1 MSHDAVKRLRLI
13 LGRFADNA
21 LGNPLDGDGALAD
34 MDKHLG
40 YLYDRAYTKGRGMRR
55 GPRGAG
61 LGASTLETP
70 DWIAHLRDL
79 FPKESLEV
87 VERDAL
93 QRFGMT
99 ELLKD
104 PAALEAV
111 EPSEEMLKL
120 IVQFQSQIPPQAREQ
135 ARRIVEQVVREL
147 HRKLALSV
155 RPALTGALDR
165 SRRTRLKVAQNLDP
179 WSTVRA
185 NLKNASRA
193 PDGSEGFVL
202 GIDKLIF
209 NARKRR
215 HADWRVIMLVDQS
228 GSMLDSVVHS
238 AIMGAVFASVPEV
251 DFRLVAFDTNVVD
264 LTEIAHDPVEVLFS
278 VQLGGGTDIQK
289 AVGYAAELVVNPRR
303 TIVVLLS
310 DFMEGQ
316 PPELLYTRVKD
327 LVDSGVKVL
336 GLATLG
342 SDGEPEYDRK
352 VAKVLVSLGMP
363 VAAMTPL
370 KLAEW
375 VAQHVRGGAS

>member
-1 MSHDAVKRLRLI
+1 VSSNPAQRLRLI
-13 LGRFADNA
+13 LGRFSDSA
-21 LGNPLDGDGALAD
+21 LNGPLTGDAGLAD
-34 MDKHLG
+34 LDRHLG
-40 YLYDRAYTKGRGMRR
+40 YLYDRAYGEGRGMRR
-55 GPRGAG
+55 TPRGAG
-61 LGASTLETP
+61 LGGSSLATP
-70 DWIAHLRDL
+70 EWLAHLRDL

-111 EPSEEMLKL
+111 EPSEEILKL

-135 ARRIVEQVVREL
+135 ARRIVAHVVRDL
-147 HRKLALSV
+147 HQKLALSV
-155 RPALTGALDR
+155 RPALTGAMDR
-165 SRRTRLKVAQNLDP
+165 SRRTRLKVAHNLDP
-179 WSTVRA
+179 WQTLRA
-185 NLKNASRA
+185 NLKNAHRA
-193 PDGSEGFVL
+193 EGEESYTL
-202 GIDKLIF
+202 GIDRLIF
-209 NARKRR
+209 HSRKRR

-238 AIMGAVFASVPEV
+238 AIMGAVFASIPEV

-289 AVGYAAELVVNPRR
+289 AVGYAAQQVSNPRR
-303 TIVVLLS
+303 TIVVLLT
-310 DFMEGQ
+310 DFFEGRE
-316 PPELLYTRVKD
+316 PALLYTRVKD
-327 LVDSGVKVL
+327 LVDSGVKML

-342 SDGEPEYDRK
+342 SDGEPEFDRHTAK
-352 VAKVLVSLGMP
+352 ALVALGMP

-375 VAQHVRGGAS
+375 VAQHVRGAGS